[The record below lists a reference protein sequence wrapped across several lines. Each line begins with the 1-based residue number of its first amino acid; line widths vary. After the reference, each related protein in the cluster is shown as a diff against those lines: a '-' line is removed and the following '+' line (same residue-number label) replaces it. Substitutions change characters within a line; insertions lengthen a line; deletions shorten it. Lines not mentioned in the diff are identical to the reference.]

1 MSILHADFAEQFAP
15 LDKAAFVG
23 ITGEQ
28 NTGFVSVAAYQRI
41 AVLIHAL
48 AVGTTLD
55 ADVEIATAA
64 AGTNALTL
72 KSMSQLGASDDDK
85 LVCIDIRPD
94 ELVAPTGTS
103 AVDFDYLNVEVT
115 PSGAATVSVIVLG
128 IPRDQPASGWD
139 AVVS

>member
-23 ITGEQ
+23 VTTEQ
-28 NTGFVSVAAYQRI
+28 NTGYVLVAGYQRL

-48 AVGTTLD
+48 TVGTTLD
-55 ADVEIATAA
+55 ADVEIATAVG
-64 AGTNALTL
+64 GTDALTL
-72 KSMSQLGASDDDK
+72 KSMTQLGAADDDK
-85 LVCIDIRPD
+85 LICIDIRPD
-94 ELVAPTGTS
+94 ELTAPAGTS
-103 AVDFDYLNVEVT
+103 ATDFDYLNVEVT